1 MPSNEKTHI
10 SLVVIGHVDSGKSTT
25 TGHLIYKCGGIDK
38 RVIAQYEKEAAE
50 TGKSSFK
57 YAWVL
62 DKLKAERERGITI
75 DIALWKFQTKRH
87 FFTVIDAPG
96 HRDFIKNMITGTSQA
111 DVAILMIAGRSGEF
125 EDGFGKEG
133 STKEHMTLANTLG
146 VKRMICC
153 VNKMDVTTPPYSEK
167 RFLEI
172 QSEVKNYFKIKGFY
186 KKAKFV
192 PISGWAG
199 DNMLEIST
207 NMPWYTGNKKKYL
220 GITLVQLL
228 DKLKPPKRLTDVPL
242 RLPLQDVYK
251 IQGIGTVPVGRVETG
266 ILKPGTNVYFA
277 PVGKTA
283 ECKSVEMHHET
294 LDEAK
299 PGDNVGFNIKGLSIK
314 DIQRGNVA
322 SNSKNKPAA
331 KCRRF
336 YAQVIVLNH
345 NNITDNY
352 TPVLDCHTAHIACKF
367 NTILSE
373 IDPRNGNVKKAA
385 EKDGAKLVLKKN
397 QACMA
402 VMVPQK
408 AMCVEAYS
416 EFAPLGRFAIR
427 DMRRTVAV
435 GVIKAVQFEGQ
446 GPEPSGKVKN
456 KNKVQGEPFTR
467 ADDFDWVATIAK

>member
-1 MPSNEKTHI
+1 
-10 SLVVIGHVDSGKSTT
+10 
-25 TGHLIYKCGGIDK
+25 
-38 RVIAQYEKEAAE
+38 
-50 TGKSSFK
+50 
-57 YAWVL
+57 
-62 DKLKAERERGITI
+62 
-75 DIALWKFQTKRH
+75 
-87 FFTVIDAPG
+87 
-96 HRDFIKNMITGTSQA
+96 
-111 DVAILMIAGRSGEF
+111 MIAGRSGEF

-266 ILKPGTNVYFA
+266 ILKAGVNVYFA

-283 ECKSVEMHHET
+283 ECNSVEMHHET

-322 SNSKNKPAA
+322 SNSKDKPAA

-416 EFAPLGRFAIR
+416 EYAPLGRFAIR

>member
-322 SNSKNKPAA
+322 SNSKDKPAA

-435 GVIKAVQFEGQ
+435 GVIKAVQFENQ

>member
-1 MPSNEKTHI
+1 
-10 SLVVIGHVDSGKSTT
+10 
-25 TGHLIYKCGGIDK
+25 
-38 RVIAQYEKEAAE
+38 
-50 TGKSSFK
+50 
-57 YAWVL
+57 
-62 DKLKAERERGITI
+62 
-75 DIALWKFQTKRH
+75 
-87 FFTVIDAPG
+87 
-96 HRDFIKNMITGTSQA
+96 
-111 DVAILMIAGRSGEF
+111 MIAGRSGEF

-266 ILKPGTNVYFA
+266 ILKAGVNVYFA

-322 SNSKNKPAA
+322 SNSKDKPAA

-416 EFAPLGRFAIR
+416 DYAPLGRFAIR

-435 GVIKAVQFEGQ
+435 GVIKAVQFENQ